1 MFPLNLI
8 RGSVRQ
14 RSRVSVLR
22 EPAFAQLARLQD
34 VDPADQISAAFL
46 AAVAMAEAVGLDPH
60 EEVARSQ
67 RMMSDADAPHT
78 VHIRAIR
85 DYAANELQ
93 RV

>member
-1 MFPLNLI
+1 MFPLSLI

-34 VDPADQISAAFL
+34 VDPADQISAVFL
-46 AAVAMAEAVGLDPH
+46 AATVMAEAVGLDPH
-60 EEVARSQ
+60 EEVARTK
-67 RMMSDADAPHT
+67 RMMADAEAPHT
-78 VHIRAIR
+78 VHVKAIR
-85 DYAANELQ
+85 DYAVNELQ